1 MTDLQP
7 NKKPCLS
14 SSSPFVLPTIT
25 SDLPATT
32 TTTIGTHDGTFHCD
46 EVLAI
51 SMLRLLPTYRD
62 AVVVRTRDTEKLAKC
77 DIVVDVGSEYDAA
90 RLRFDHHQRG
100 FDQTLGEGYKTKLSS
115 AGLVYKHFGRE
126 VLSVLVKKDGN
137 GNGNGSGVEEDLEL
151 LLDKLYKKVY
161 VDFMEHIDGI
171 DNGITVAEGE
181 LRYKVDTHLPGR
193 VATHNPAW
201 NEDSSPESSNQRFGR
216 AMEMATGEFVDFVS
230 YLCHSWWPA
239 RQLVAAAFE
248 ERETVHA
255 SGQVIYLNKSY
266 CPWADHLFELERD
279 AGVLGLTKYVLY
291 ADAKG
296 SMIRIHA
303 VPEKVGSFALR
314 LPLPEAWRGL
324 RDDVLCAA
332 ANGIAGC
339 TFVHANGFIGGNK
352 TVEGALQMIDATLK
366 M

>member
-151 LLDKLYKKVY
+151 L
-161 VDFMEHIDGI
+161 
-171 DNGITVAEGE
+171 
-181 LRYKVDTHLPGR
+181 
-193 VATHNPAW
+193 
-201 NEDSSPESSNQRFGR
+201 FGQTLQ
-216 AMEMATGEFVDFVS
+216 E
-230 YLCHSWWPA
+230 
-239 RQLVAAAFE
+239 
-248 ERETVHA
+248 
-255 SGQVIYLNKSY
+255 
-266 CPWADHLFELERD
+266 
-279 AGVLGLTKYVLY
+279 
-291 ADAKG
+291 
-296 SMIRIHA
+296 
-303 VPEKVGSFALR
+303 
-314 LPLPEAWRGL
+314 GL
-324 RDDVLCAA
+324 R
-332 ANGIAGC
+332 
-339 TFVHANGFIGGNK
+339 GFY
-352 TVEGALQMIDATLK
+352 GAHRWH
-366 M
+366 